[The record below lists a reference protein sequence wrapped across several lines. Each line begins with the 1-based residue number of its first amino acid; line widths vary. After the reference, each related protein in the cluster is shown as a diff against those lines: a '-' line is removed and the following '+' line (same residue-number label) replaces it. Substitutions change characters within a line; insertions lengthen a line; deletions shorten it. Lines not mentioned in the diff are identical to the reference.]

1 MSQMNTPQVSS
12 DFDMPSAPPAWPK
25 VVGIISIVLASLGL
39 VCGVCGLIQN
49 GMAFAQGGAEMQM
62 PEGKTMQMPAP
73 SLLSIV
79 LMALGWLWSLM
90 LLTAGIMTVKRRAN
104 GRTLHIVYA
113 GVSVFVGIASLIVS
127 WMDAQRTIE
136 ALSSE
141 PNLAQMA
148 GFIKMMVFLFMC
160 IGAVFGLGYPI
171 FCLIWFG
178 MLGKRP
184 EAGAAVEEPIV

>member
-113 GVSVFVGIASLIVS
+113 
-127 WMDAQRTIE
+127 
-136 ALSSE
+136 
-141 PNLAQMA
+141 
-148 GFIKMMVFLFMC
+148 
-160 IGAVFGLGYPI
+160 
-171 FCLIWFG
+171 
-178 MLGKRP
+178 
-184 EAGAAVEEPIV
+184 